1 MEERQKEREKKEQDL
16 KKNLEKRKKT
26 AQKMQ
31 QRTRR
36 GQPLMKY
43 QIPNLLEKIS
53 KSMGQE

>member
-1 MEERQKEREKKEQDL
+1 MEEKQKERQKRENELRSTL
-16 KKNLEKRKKT
+16 KKRKQT

-31 QRTRR
+31 KKTHR

-53 KSMGQE
+53 KSLGKE